1 MRSTSTKILAAVV
14 PALALALALAGCG
27 GGGTEPSVA
36 SAAQAPPASAAA
48 AASGPADPIA
58 QYVESRRAWV
68 KCLRE
73 AGMEV
78 PDPDAKGRVALSGTD
93 KTDPTVMAAQQKCR
107 NLSVAIP
114 DGLEEKP
121 TFTAEEIQYRRNY
134 AKCMRQYGVTNFAD
148 PDATGNWPDTEGQE
162 PVGDSLKAQV
172 ICQPTQTGGAPD
184 PNATPKPAQG

>member
-1 MRSTSTKILAAVV
+1 MRSTTTKILAAVL
-14 PALALALALAGCG
+14 PALALTLALAGCG
-27 GGGTEPSVA
+27 GGGTEPSVV
-36 SAAQAPPASAAA
+36 SAVQAPAASAA

-78 PDPDAKGRVALSGTD
+78 SDPDAKGRVAMSGAD
-93 KTDPTVMAAQQKCR
+93 KRNPTVVAAQQKCR

-114 DGLEEKP
+114 DGIEEQP

-148 PDATGNWPDTEGQE
+148 PDATGNWPETEDQE

-172 ICQPTQTGGAPD
+172 ICEPTQTGGVPD
-184 PNATPKPAQG
+184 PDATPKQAQG